1 MDPLNDLLHQQRH
14 IVPPSGAARR
24 LEEQVMSELGRLPQK
39 RRRKLAFA
47 GGASLALVLAL
58 LVVLAVH
65 RPPLPRPVPSDFV
78 ESVVL
83 LDGHVCIW
91 LEEPAAKPPQGS
103 AHE

>member
-1 MDPLNDLLHQQRH
+1 MDPLNELLNRQRH
-14 IVPPSGAARR
+14 ISPPADAARR

-58 LVVLAVH
+58 LVVLAVN
-65 RPPLPRPVPSDFV
+65 RSPLPRPVRSDFV

-83 LDGHVCIW
+83 LDDHVCIW
-91 LEEPAAKPPQGS
+91 LEAPAAKAPQGS